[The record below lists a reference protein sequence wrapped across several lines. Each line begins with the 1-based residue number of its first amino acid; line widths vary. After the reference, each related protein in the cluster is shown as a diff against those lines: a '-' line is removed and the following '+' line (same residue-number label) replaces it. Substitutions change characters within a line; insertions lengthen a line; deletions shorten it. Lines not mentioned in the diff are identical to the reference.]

1 MVRFGVRQKGDIR
14 AIDDGRS
21 NGANAATAM
30 LETVT
35 TPHFIYPAVAARAA
49 AEYAAA
55 RGSPPLEMRMV
66 LLDLASAYRT
76 IPTSQP
82 WMTTVAFYNPAR
94 MRPEFYYLPGHNFG
108 LVSSVVNFNR
118 FPELVVVAARAMF
131 AVWAEH

>member
-1 MVRFGVRQKGDIR
+1 MNRFGVRQKGDIR

-21 NGANAATAM
+21 NGANIATSM
-30 LETVT
+30 EETVT
-35 TPHFIYPAVAARAA
+35 TPHFIYPALAARAA
-49 AEYAAA
+49 AEHASA
-55 RGSPPLEMRMV
+55 RGLPPPDMRMV

-82 WMTTVAFYNPAR
+82 WFTAVAFYNPR
-94 MRPEFYYLPGHNFG
+94 RLRPEFFYLPGHNFG